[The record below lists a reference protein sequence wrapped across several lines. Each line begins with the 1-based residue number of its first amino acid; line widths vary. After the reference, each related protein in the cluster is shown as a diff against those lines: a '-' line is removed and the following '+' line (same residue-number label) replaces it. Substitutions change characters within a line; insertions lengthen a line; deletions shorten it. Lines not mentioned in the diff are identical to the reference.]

1 MWPYVSGPQQ
11 QTCINKCEGDVCTV
25 GTHKSESKQKR
36 FIFTETNKIC
46 DSFLN
51 NSLLLLVVLMAKE
64 RMLKQVKPCPVY
76 YRQMEMSGVNYGLL
90 FKRV

>member
-1 MWPYVSGPQQ
+1 MSVQLVLIKMSQR
-11 QTCINKCEGDVCTV
+11 
-25 GTHKSESKQKR
+25 KS

-46 DSFLN
+46 DSFLD

-64 RMLKQVKPCPVY
+64 RVLKQVKPCPVY
-76 YRQMEMSGVNYGLL
+76 YWHAQMEMSWVNYGLL